1 MKKNF
6 KINAELPTKTTEVSY
21 ETTATE
27 TQVELPEV
35 QQKVYQRGDEF
46 EFKGQQV
53 RVVELIEDNRLHV
66 KNKNEPFN
74 SFIVLTSEI
83 EQDAKEPAEDVK
95 QLTKALD
102 EAISTFGKERFA
114 RAIVEASKDSTE

>member
-1 MKKNF
+1 MKKNL
-6 KINAELPTKTTEVSY
+6 KNNAELPTKTTEVAY

-27 TQVELPEV
+27 NLVELPEV
-35 QQKVYQRGDEF
+35 KQKVYQRGDEF

-53 RVVELIEDNRLHV
+53 RVVELVESNRLHV

-83 EQDAKEPAEDVK
+83 EEDVK
-95 QLTKALD
+95 ETNNL
-102 EAISTFGKERFA
+102 
-114 RAIVEASKDSTE
+114 

>member
-6 KINAELPTKTTEVSY
+6 KNNAELPTKTTEVVY

-35 QQKVYQRGDEF
+35 QQKVYHRGDEF

-66 KNKNEPFN
+66 KNKNEPYN

-83 EQDAKEPAEDVK
+83 EQDAKETNN
-95 QLTKALD
+95 L
-102 EAISTFGKERFA
+102 
-114 RAIVEASKDSTE
+114 

>member
-6 KINAELPTKTTEVSY
+6 KKNAELPTETTDTTY

-27 TQVELPEV
+27 VQVELPEV
-35 QQKVYQRGDEF
+35 QQKVYHRGDEF

-66 KNKNEPFN
+66 KNKNEPYN

-83 EQDAKEPAEDVK
+83 EQDAKETNS
-95 QLTKALD
+95 L
-102 EAISTFGKERFA
+102 
-114 RAIVEASKDSTE
+114 

>member
-6 KINAELPTKTTEVSY
+6 KANAELPTKTTDTTY

-27 TQVELPEV
+27 VQVELSEV
-35 QQKVYQRGDEF
+35 QQKVYHRGDEF

-66 KNKNEPFN
+66 KNKNEPYN

-83 EQDAKEPAEDVK
+83 EQDAKEANS
-95 QLTKALD
+95 L
-102 EAISTFGKERFA
+102 
-114 RAIVEASKDSTE
+114 